1 MEKTKDILIAFILA
15 LIAFLVV
22 SLIFN
27 VGRVGYEMPEE
38 ETVQYQYNK

>member
-27 VGRVGYEMPEE
+27 VGRVGYEVPVEKAE
-38 ETVQYQYNK
+38 QYQCNK